1 MEETKQT
8 NGTET
13 SKNKADVKEMFE
25 LKKIYEKYS
34 DLFQYLK
41 ALDEEDARI
50 VVQYVKY
57 LFARK
62 TEDKT
67 ILQIQKQLEQ

>member
-8 NGTET
+8 NGTER
-13 SKNKADVKEMFE
+13 SKNKADIKEMFE

-50 VVQYVKY
+50 VVQYVKH
-57 LFARK
+57 LFTRK